1 MAEDGRQ
8 PSRSVA
14 TGLGTIK
21 VQLRRAKL
29 DAPRGSTDDS
39 RFKRLH
45 TGPYDEK
52 KVKLALA
59 HVADLMEKHEVEP
72 VNETW
77 NLKLHPQEVRRPF
90 HCFLFKHNS
99 KKVLTALGI
108 IRRKGRERECK
119 DTGTCTWLT
128 TVRVIDA
135 PPLGSEK
142 NPIVL

>member
-1 MAEDGRQ
+1 MTLNSSVSTPDLMTRR
-8 PSRSVA
+8 RSS
-14 TGLGTIK
+14 L
-21 VQLRRAKL
+21 LW
-29 DAPRGSTDDS
+29 P
-39 RFKRLH
+39 
-45 TGPYDEK
+45 
-52 KVKLALA
+52 

-99 KKVLTALGI
+99 KKVLTAQGI

-119 DTGTCTWLT
+119 GMGTCTGLT
-128 TVRVIDA
+128 TFRVIDA